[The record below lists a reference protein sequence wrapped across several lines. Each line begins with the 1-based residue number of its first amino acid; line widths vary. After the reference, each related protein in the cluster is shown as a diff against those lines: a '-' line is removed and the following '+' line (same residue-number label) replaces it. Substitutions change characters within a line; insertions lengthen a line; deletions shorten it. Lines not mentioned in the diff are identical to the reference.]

1 VKRTICT
8 HKYKQPSKLIY
19 HESKNLNAYHS
30 ISDDRISA
38 CQKQEAPETPES
50 VAVITQPQPKGESA
64 EAGKR
69 AVTIAAT
76 AAWTAT
82 SNSAWLTVSPAS
94 GEKGMQEVILSFQ
107 ENTSTEARTG
117 VVTFT
122 SGTYSETFTLVQNG
136 AAATPAE

>member
-1 VKRTICT
+1 MKAKILMLVTAF
-8 HKYKQPSKLIY
+8 LV
-19 HESKNLNAYHS
+19 LGF
-30 ISDDRISA
+30 SA
-38 CQKQEAPETPES
+38 CQKQETPTTPES

-107 ENTSTEARTG
+107 ENTSTEARTA

-136 AAATPAE
+136 APVSGE

>member
-1 VKRTICT
+1 MYAHIITTINNFIMKAKILMLVT
-8 HKYKQPSKLIY
+8 AFLV
-19 HESKNLNAYHS
+19 LGF
-30 ISDDRISA
+30 SA
-38 CQKQEAPETPES
+38 CQKQETPTTPES
-50 VAVITQPQPKGESA
+50 VAVITQPQPAGESA

-107 ENTSTEARTG
+107 ENTSTEARTA

-136 AAATPAE
+136 APVSGE

>member
-1 VKRTICT
+1 MKAKILM
-8 HKYKQPSKLIY
+8 LITA
-19 HESKNLNAYHS
+19 LLM
-30 ISDDRISA
+30 IGFSA